1 MVDVSVEPS
10 VALSVWFP
18 SSVLAETVVVLP
30 LALTSVVL
38 LLVVVLSSLVPL
50 VLLPVV
56 LLPVVV
62 AVAVLLVLLVAVNVL
77 AVLVMV
83 LVLAVLLVVA
93 VLVVVPL
100 VVLLLVVDVLMLRQ
114 FGTSSRSSCATTTH
128 QKQANQHKVQRPKLG
143 LFGDK
148 SWQLTSALACKPAG
162 QDGGQD
168 SPTCNTCVRE
178 HTIVPSC

>member
-1 MVDVSVEPS
+1 MMPDTVDVDKNWVVDVCVEPS

-18 SSVLAETVVVLP
+18 SSKTVAETVVVLP

-38 LLVVVLSSLVPL
+38 LLLVVLSWLVLL

-56 LLPVVV
+56 LLPVVD

-100 VVLLLVVDVLMLRQ
+100 VVMLLVVDVLMSRQ
-114 FGTSSRSSCATTTH
+114 FGTSSRS
-128 QKQANQHKVQRPKLG
+128 
-143 LFGDK
+143 

-168 SPTCNTCVRE
+168 SPTCNTCG
-178 HTIVPSC
+178 HC